1 MAKEK
6 KRARDHFRNNMHLM
20 SKSGI
25 MRRFSSSQD
34 QTGAIKEGEKKVSP
48 MSCLNTA
55 GFESDRVCVVGFWV
69 WRFSI
74 VGGGG
79 GGGACVSVTKDLDT
93 CFSVQMAK
101 PYYSV

>member
-1 MAKEK
+1 M
-6 KRARDHFRNNMHLM
+6 
-20 SKSGI
+20 
-25 MRRFSSSQD
+25 
-34 QTGAIKEGEKKVSP
+34 SP

-93 CFSVQMAK
+93 CFFSPDGQAVLLRVKSSFSAPK
-101 PYYSV
+101 PLPPFFCH